1 MLAGLN
7 ILASSCTR
15 FNSSPLQFGRGTIKD
30 KERSNL
36 VKQQFQDA
44 LQRPSN
50 VRVLDHVPLIITH
63 RMDELEKKDRR
74 IDRQRLTFKCL
85 DGDLPRDGAQQ
96 LPQLIDAHALPLVE
110 VRLERTRSR
119 PIIIQTPQFF
129 YNRRII
135 TSELPYA
142 PIDPSAFPRV
152 CDF

>member
-96 LPQLIDAHALPLVE
+96 LPQLIDAHALPLCGSQAG
-110 VRLERTRSR
+110 RDQITPYNNPNAAIFLESKD
-119 PIIIQTPQFF
+119 
-129 YNRRII
+129 YNI
-135 TSELPYA
+135 
-142 PIDPSAFPRV
+142 
-152 CDF
+152 